1 MNALTYSVP
10 AISCGHCKM
19 SIEDSVNKIDG
30 VAKVDVNVDNKT
42 VLVEGTATD
51 TQIRAAIDK
60 AGYDVV
66 DA

>member
-10 AISCGHCKM
+10 AISCDHCKM
-19 SIEDSVNKIDG
+19 SIEGSVNKIDG

>member
-1 MNALTYSVP
+1 MTTTTYSVP

-19 SIEDSVNKIDG
+19 SIEGKVSALDG
-30 VAKVDVNVDNKT
+30 VDKVDVNIGDKT
-42 VLVEGTATD
+42 VLVEGSASDGT
-51 TQIRAAIDK
+51 IRAAIDE